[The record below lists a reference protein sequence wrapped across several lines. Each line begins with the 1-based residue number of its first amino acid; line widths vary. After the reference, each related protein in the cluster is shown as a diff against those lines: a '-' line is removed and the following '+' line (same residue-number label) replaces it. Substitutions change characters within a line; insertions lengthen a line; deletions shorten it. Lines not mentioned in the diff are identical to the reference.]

1 MEEKMEV
8 TRGPQLPVRA
18 KLHYLSALA
27 PLCPRVS
34 IFFICRL
41 TFSILCL
48 FTANIMAAEV
58 QGTGT
63 SKAVLAE
70 TTPLLPKST
79 ETPPASIKTP
89 FFQPI
94 TWIMICGL
102 IVSLSFGVT
111 QVPLVYVFRVMSCQA
126 YYDTHFNTPLPSNGN
141 RCSVPEI
148 EANTAFAISILSAS
162 TTFFGVANLFI
173 TGQWIKRYGV
183 KSALTFQ
190 VFWPAARLAVQNVGV
205 TIGGSTGIMIVQLS
219 QIMTIV
225 GGPVGY
231 YLVLNTY
238 VANVTEDKERTGA
251 LGRLQGYCM
260 FGSSLGFLAGGVLAD
275 AFTIITP
282 FQVTLVLFCLCT
294 VYVRLALPYI
304 APNEDEKASN
314 KGATVIRRALGP
326 LKTLAPAK
334 FVLQNGQIQT
344 EYGPLILAAGLFIA
358 VLATGYIPTLLQ
370 MYATDI
376 FDFGTQS
383 NSILVSSSFFLRG
396 LFLVGVFPR
405 IITYGRNVLK
415 NRRHARAAVINN
427 ADPQALERVLS
438 TEQGR
443 EGSAIQNDAD
453 LDVMAV
459 KPDSEL
465 IAYDF
470 DLVYM
475 RFSLLMDGIITC
487 GAAFV
492 SQGWQMYLIG
502 ALLPLGAGTSS
513 SAKGVILQMCPASE
527 RTDALSAISLV
538 EMVAR
543 LSTTFV
549 FGLIFAAFAS
559 MEKTY
564 LVFVCNAAVA
574 LLGFLL
580 LLFSRFPPEG
590 STRLEAKTIEE
601 RNEDGTAREGNGA

>member
-1 MEEKMEV
+1 MTTQAQGNGATK
-8 TRGPQLPVRA
+8 A
-18 KLHYLSALA
+18 N
-27 PLCPRVS
+27 
-34 IFFICRL
+34 L
-41 TFSILCL
+41 T
-48 FTANIMAAEV
+48 
-58 QGTGT
+58 
-63 SKAVLAE
+63 E
-70 TTPLLPKST
+70 TTPLLAKTIQP
-79 ETPPASIKTP
+79 PPASIRTP
-89 FFQPI
+89 FIQPI
-94 TWIMICGL
+94 TWILFCGL
-102 IVSLSFGVT
+102 LVSLSFGVT

-126 YYDTHFNTPLPSNGN
+126 YYDTHTGTPLPSNGN

-148 EANTAFAISILSAS
+148 EANTAYAISILSAS
-162 TTFFGVANLFI
+162 TTFFGIANLFI

-190 VFWPAARLAVQNVGV
+190 VLWPAARLAVQNVGV
-205 TIGGSTGIMIVQLS
+205 TIGGEQGIMIVQLS

-231 YLVLNTY
+231 FLALNTY
-238 VANVTEDKERTGA
+238 VASVTEDKERTGS

-260 FGSSLGFLAGGVLAD
+260 FGSAVGFLAGGILAD
-275 AFTIITP
+275 VFTIITP

-294 VYVRLALPYI
+294 VYVIAALPYI
-304 APNEDEKASN
+304 APSEDEKAAN
-314 KGATVIRRALGP
+314 KGPAGVLRALGP
-326 LKTLAPAK
+326 LKTLAPSK
-334 FVLQNGQIQT
+334 FVLQNGSVRT
-344 EYGPLILAAGLFIA
+344 EFGPLVLAIGVFLAT
-358 VLATGYIPTLLQ
+358 LATGYIPTLLQ

-396 LFLVGVFPR
+396 IFLVAIFPR

-415 NRRHARAAVINN
+415 KRRSAHVVPIDN
-427 ADPQALERVLS
+427 ADTQALERVLS

-465 IAYDF
+465 VAYDF
-470 DLVYM
+470 DLVFT
-475 RFSLLMDGIITC
+475 RFSLLIDGLITC

-502 ALLPLGAGTSS
+502 ALLPLGAGTASA
-513 SAKGVILQMCPASE
+513 AKGVILQMCSANE
-527 RTDALSAISLV
+527 KTDALSAISLV

-543 LSTTFV
+543 LSTTFL

-559 MEKTY
+559 IEKTY

-574 LLGFLL
+574 LLGFVI
-580 LLFSRFPPEG
+580 LLFSRFPAEG
-590 STRLEAKTIEE
+590 STRLEKK
-601 RNEDGTAREGNGA
+601 NVDGEDESEAEAHEH

>member
-1 MEEKMEV
+1 MIMTADTQDNGVPK
-8 TRGPQLPVRA
+8 T
-18 KLHYLSALA
+18 AL
-27 PLCPRVS
+27 
-34 IFFICRL
+34 
-41 TFSILCL
+41 T
-48 FTANIMAAEV
+48 
-58 QGTGT
+58 
-63 SKAVLAE
+63 E
-70 TTPLLPKST
+70 TTPLLAKTGHP
-79 ETPPASIKTP
+79 PPASIKTP

-94 TWIMICGL
+94 TWILFCGL

-111 QVPLVYVFRVMSCQA
+111 QVPLVYVFRVMSCQQ
-126 YYDTHFNTPLPSNGN
+126 YYDSHTNTPLPSNGN

-148 EANTAFAISILSAS
+148 EANTAYAISILSAS
-162 TTFFGVANLFI
+162 TTFFGIANLFI

-205 TIGGSTGIMIVQLS
+205 TIGGKQGIMIVQLS

-231 YLVLNTY
+231 FLTLNTY
-238 VANVTEDKERTGA
+238 VANVTEDKERTGS

-260 FGSSLGFLAGGVLAD
+260 FGSAVGFLAGGVLAD

-294 VYVRLALPYI
+294 VYVLATLPYI
-304 APNEDEKASN
+304 APDEDEKTAN
-314 KGATVIRRALGP
+314 KGPAGVLRALGP
-326 LKTLAPAK
+326 LKTLAPSK
-334 FVLQNGQIQT
+334 FILQNGNVQT
-344 EYGPLILAAGLFIA
+344 EYGPLVLAAGVFLA

-396 LFLVGVFPR
+396 IFLVAIFPR
-405 IITYGRNVLK
+405 IISYGRNVLK
-415 NRRHARAAVINN
+415 KRRSARVIAVNN
-427 ADPQALERVLS
+427 ADTHALERVLS

-443 EGSAIQNDAD
+443 RGSAIQNDAD

-459 KPDSEL
+459 QPDSEL
-465 IAYDF
+465 VAYDF
-470 DLVYM
+470 DLVFT
-475 RFSLLMDGIITC
+475 RFSLLIDGIITC

-502 ALLPLGAGTSS
+502 ALLPLGAGTAS
-513 SAKGVILQMCPASE
+513 SAKGVILQMCSASE

-543 LSTTFV
+543 LSTTFL

-559 MEKTY
+559 IEKTY

-574 LLGFLL
+574 LSGFVI
-580 LLFSRFPPEG
+580 LLFSRFPAEG
-590 STRLEAKTIEE
+590 STRLELKHVENQEE
-601 RNEDGTAREGNGA
+601 NETVRETNGQ